1 MAGSISVTQ
10 LKRLCL
16 EPELIGQWLRGAEI
30 TAWPT
35 APLEG
40 RTHGKTFH
48 DIARDFEKWLR
59 THGPEADP
67 LADAQEIW
75 DACWRNFARK
85 RLLAI
90 LDQGDHPG
98 AERLTGALENWCRS
112 LAAARRTLPS
122 FKNWGDLL
130 ALNETAFDRV
140 PLTTLEGEVY
150 VNGRPDSVR
159 ATATGFTI
167 VDYKLNRGTTLEQD
181 LLQVAI
187 YARML
192 LVSSPTLRFTA
203 ALEYY
208 DAEPTVVQSSPE
220 DLALLFDNKVQPILE
235 RIAKETAHDRRPTR
249 KVRTAPEL
257 KDFGDRI
264 VEAYKSFGVPVS
276 ALEWQDAPQLTR
288 FRLLPA
294 EGISFNKLAW
304 HAVNLRIKLQLDHEP
319 QISPGPGAVYFDVLK
334 SNPETVWWRDVV
346 QRAEFERLGVG
357 PGFVVGINLAN
368 ELILAELTDPTSC
381 HVLVAGASGSGKS
394 EWLKSVVASLAY
406 RHSPEAIQLGIVDP
420 KILTFTGIERSR
432 WLWQPIVHE
441 LDGAVSLLRRAITE
455 MENRYLRLARE
466 RLTSLAD
473 LWANDSRDLPFLLL
487 VFDEF
492 ADLVLGERDLRK
504 EFENLVVRLAS
515 KGRAAGIH
523 LMLATQRPDR
533 NVVTGLIKANL
544 PLKICLRVTSAVN
557 SQIILDESGGENLI
571 GKGDL
576 LCDRGRGLE
585 RAQGP
590 FIPQEEFLKVLGA

>member
-10 LKRLCL
+10 LKRLCF
-16 EPELIGQWLRGAEI
+16 EPGLLSQWLRGAEI
-30 TAWPT
+30 TAWPGG
-35 APLEG
+35 LMEG

-59 THGPEADP
+59 THRPEADR

-75 DACWRNFARK
+75 DACWRNFGRK
-85 RLLAI
+85 RLSAI

-98 AERLTGALENWCRS
+98 AERLTRALEKWCGS
-112 LAAARRTLPS
+112 LATARGDLPS

-130 ALNETAFDRV
+130 VLNETAFDRV
-140 PLTTLEGEVY
+140 LLPTIEGEVY

-159 ATATGFTI
+159 ATANGFTI
-167 VDYKLNRGTTLEQD
+167 VDYKLNRGATLEQD

-192 LVSSPTLRFTA
+192 LASTPSLRFTA

-208 DAEPTVVQSSPE
+208 DAEPAVVHSSPE

-235 RIAKETAHDRRPTR
+235 RIGKETARDHGATR
-249 KVRTAPEL
+249 KPRTPPDL
-257 KDFGDRI
+257 KGFGDRI
-264 VEAYKSFGVPVS
+264 VEAYKSFGVTVS
-276 ALEWQDAPQLTR
+276 APEWQDAPQLTR

-294 EGISFNKLAW
+294 EGVSFSKLAW

-346 QRAEFERLGVG
+346 QRQEFKRLGAS

-368 ELILAELTDPTSC
+368 EPILAQLSDPNSC

-394 EWLKSVVASLAY
+394 EWLKSVVAFLAY
-406 RHSPEAIQLGIVDP
+406 QHSPQVIQLGIVDP
-420 KILTFTGIERSR
+420 KILTFTGMERSR

-466 RLTSLAD
+466 RVTSLAD
-473 LWANDSRDLPFLLL
+473 LWENDSCDLPFLLL

-504 EFENLVVRLAS
+504 EFESLVVRLAS

-544 PLKICLRVTSAVN
+544 PLKICLRVTSATN
-557 SQIILDESGGENLI
+557 SQIILDESGGENLL

-576 LCDRGRGLE
+576 LCDRGSGPE

-590 FIPQEEFLKVLGA
+590 FIPQEEFLKVMGD

>member
-1 MAGSISVTQ
+1 MTQ

-16 EPELIGQWLRGAEI
+16 EPELLSQWLRGAEI
-30 TAWPT
+30 
-35 APLEG
+35 APRPGGLVEG

-48 DIARDFEKWLR
+48 DIAREFEKWLR
-59 THGPEADP
+59 THGQEADR

-98 AERLTGALENWCRS
+98 AERLTRALENWCGS
-112 LAAARRTLPS
+112 LATARADLPS
-122 FKNWGDLL
+122 FKTWGDLL
-130 ALNETAFDRV
+130 VLNETAFDRV
-140 PLTTLEGEVY
+140 LLSTSEGEVY

-159 ATATGFTI
+159 ATANGFTI
-167 VDYKLNRGTTLEQD
+167 VDYKLNRGTILEQD

-192 LVSSPTLRFTA
+192 LASAPTLRFTGV
-203 ALEYY
+203 LEYY
-208 DAEPTVVQSSPE
+208 DAEPAVVRSTPE

-235 RIAKETAHDRRPTR
+235 RIAKETAHDRRPPQ
-249 KVRTAPEL
+249 KSRTPPDL

-294 EGISFNKLAW
+294 EGVSFSKLAW
-304 HAVNLRIKLQLDHEP
+304 HAVNLRIKLQLDHDP

-346 QRAEFERLGVG
+346 QRPEFEQLGAG

-368 ELILAELTDPTSC
+368 KLILTELTDPNSC

-406 RHSPEAIQLGIVDP
+406 RHSPHEIQLGIVDP

-441 LDGAVSLLRRAITE
+441 LDGAVSLLHRAITE

-466 RLTSLAD
+466 HVTSLAD
-473 LWANDSRDLPFLLL
+473 LWANNSRDLPFLLL

-571 GKGDL
+571 GKGDM

-590 FIPQEEFLKVLGA
+590 FIPQEEFLRVLGA

>member
-16 EPELIGQWLRGAEI
+16 EPELMGQWLRGAEI

-35 APLEG
+35 RALEG

-59 THGPEADP
+59 THGPEADR

-90 LDQGDHPG
+90 LDQGDHSG
-98 AERLTGALENWCRS
+98 AEQLTRALENWCRS
-112 LAAARRTLPS
+112 LAAARRNLPS

-159 ATATGFTI
+159 ATANGFTI
-167 VDYKLNRGTTLEQD
+167 VDYKLTRGATLEQD

-192 LVSSPTLRFTA
+192 LASTPTLRFTA

-208 DAEPTVVQSSPE
+208 DAEPAVVQSSPE

-249 KVRTAPEL
+249 KARTPPDL

-294 EGISFNKLAW
+294 EGVSFNKLAW

-346 QRAEFERLGVG
+346 QRPEFERLGAA

-368 ELILAELTDPTSC
+368 ELILAELTDPNSC

-406 RHSPEAIQLGIVDP
+406 RHSPQAIQLGIVDP

-466 RLTSLAD
+466 RVTSLAD

-571 GKGDL
+571 GKGDM

-590 FIPQEEFLKVLGA
+590 FIPQEEFLRVLGA

>member
-1 MAGSISVTQ
+1 MTQ

-16 EPELIGQWLRGAEI
+16 EPELLSQWLRGAEI
-30 TAWPT
+30 
-35 APLEG
+35 APRPGGLVEG

-48 DIARDFEKWLR
+48 DIAREFEKWLR
-59 THGPEADP
+59 SHGAEADR
-67 LADAQEIW
+67 LANAQEIW

-98 AERLTGALENWCRS
+98 AERLTRALENWCGS
-112 LAAARRTLPS
+112 LATARADLPS
-122 FKNWGDLL
+122 FKTWGDLL
-130 ALNETAFDRV
+130 VLNETAFDRV
-140 PLTTLEGEVY
+140 LLSTSEGEVY

-159 ATATGFTI
+159 ATANGFTI
-167 VDYKLNRGTTLEQD
+167 VDYKLNRGTILEQD

-192 LVSSPTLRFTA
+192 LASAPTLRFTGV
-203 ALEYY
+203 LEYY
-208 DAEPTVVQSSPE
+208 DAEPAVVRSTPE

-235 RIAKETAHDRRPTR
+235 RIAKETAHDRRPPQ
-249 KVRTAPEL
+249 KSRTPPDL
-257 KDFGDRI
+257 KDFRNRI

-294 EGISFNKLAW
+294 EGVSFTKLAW
-304 HAVNLRIKLQLDHEP
+304 HAVNLRIKLQLDHDP

-346 QRAEFERLGVG
+346 QRPEFEQLGAG

-368 ELILAELTDPTSC
+368 KLILTELTDPNSC

-406 RHSPEAIQLGIVDP
+406 RHSPHEIQLGIVDP

-466 RLTSLAD
+466 RVTSLAD

-571 GKGDL
+571 GKGDM

-590 FIPQEEFLKVLGA
+590 FIPQEEFLRVLGA

>member
-1 MAGSISVTQ
+1 VTQ

-16 EPELIGQWLRGAEI
+16 EPELLSQWLRGAEI
-30 TAWPT
+30 
-35 APLEG
+35 APRPGGLVEG

-48 DIARDFEKWLR
+48 DIAREFEKWLR
-59 THGPEADP
+59 SHGAEADR
-67 LADAQEIW
+67 LANAQEIW

-98 AERLTGALENWCRS
+98 AERLTRALENWCGS
-112 LAAARRTLPS
+112 LATARADLPS
-122 FKNWGDLL
+122 FKTWGDLL
-130 ALNETAFDRV
+130 VLNETAFDRV
-140 PLTTLEGEVY
+140 LLSTSEGEVY

-159 ATATGFTI
+159 ATANGFTI
-167 VDYKLNRGTTLEQD
+167 VDYKLNLGTILEQD

-192 LVSSPTLRFTA
+192 LASAPTLRFTGV
-203 ALEYY
+203 LEYY
-208 DAEPTVVQSSPE
+208 DAEPAVVRSTPE

-235 RIAKETAHDRRPTR
+235 RIAKETAHDRRPPQ
-249 KVRTAPEL
+249 KSRTPPDL

-294 EGISFNKLAW
+294 EGVSFSKLAW
-304 HAVNLRIKLQLDHEP
+304 HAVNLRIKLQLDHDP

-346 QRAEFERLGVG
+346 QRPEFEQLGAG

-368 ELILAELTDPTSC
+368 KLILTELTDPNSC

-406 RHSPEAIQLGIVDP
+406 RHSPHEIQLGIVDP

-441 LDGAVSLLRRAITE
+441 LDGAVSLLHRAITE

-466 RLTSLAD
+466 HVTSLAD
-473 LWANDSRDLPFLLL
+473 LWANNSRELPFLLL

-504 EFENLVVRLAS
+504 EFETLVVRLAS

-571 GKGDL
+571 GKGDM

-590 FIPQEEFLKVLGA
+590 FIPQEEFLKVMGA